1 MESFK
6 KKGNDETNKTE
17 SLKKKTEIDLEI
29 VCENSKREFYAEAV
43 RIKLSLPRN
52 HPGRDLLIS
61 NLFDE
66 TIQKKIKR
74 DLWKDFIQEKYK
86 NCC

>member
-29 VCENSKREFYAEAV
+29 VGENSKREFYAEAV
-43 RIKLSLPRN
+43 RIKLSLARN
-52 HPGRDLLIS
+52 HPGGDLLIS

-74 DLWKDFIQEKYK
+74 DLWKDFIQEK
-86 NCC
+86 